1 MVNHSSF
8 SRINGL
14 IAQLTSKGAQLNF
27 RLVSRLLGD
36 NNISLTHFEQ
46 ASAPF
51 QLKFPSNQVS
61 TFKLPSSSRA
71 ILGHCAA
78 SGIRKQLPTANLI
91 SLLSWISILTSFSVF
106 TVSLKNYISLKL
118 AALPFPIIIGDP
130 PSGSRN
136 VPIFFKPIAAPPPFG
151 LTSLET
157 KLTINP

>member
-1 MVNHSSF
+1 MCRERHKK
-8 SRINGL
+8 
-14 IAQLTSKGAQLNF
+14 ATSDRKP
-27 RLVSRLLGD
+27 
-36 NNISLTHFEQ
+36 HF
-46 ASAPF
+46 AP
-51 QLKFPSNQVS
+51 LMD
-61 TFKLPSSSRA
+61 
-71 ILGHCAA
+71 C
-78 SGIRKQLPTANLI
+78 
-91 SLLSWISILTSFSVF
+91 ILTSFSVF